1 MTVPSSTPSRTAIWT
16 PLNDEPDP
24 TSGEWLFQYGDKII
38 ASKNRNR
45 SNDDLGGFENDRD
58 ITGTYLGK
66 GLWREGA
73 GHATPPL
80 NTWNVKQTTLPS
92 TTLPST
98 SPGDAITNPAGTL
111 DDLVNE
117 AAKGIPP
124 VKTADMTGRTFG
136 SEQQGQEIATTEIV
150 PQYTGLLPNPYALHA
165 AGLAREKGLQE
176 ERAYDLQAKLL
187 ENQSLLA
194 AEQKVEKEELEGKFK
209 EKVEKADL
217 AFEYPGMT
225 FDEITEAQAIAADE
239 SAPLAERSAA
249 KRRLERAREVDS
261 GRAYGSIFSKILAAV
276 SIGLGAY
283 SAKTTGRNFALE
295 IFNKTIA
302 DDVASQKAM
311 FLKKGQKA
319 DKVRNSYAHFM
330 KEFNDESAA
339 ESAAII
345 STTNQALLSIQGNI
359 ARLGGGAEAAKM
371 MDLYTTKQNQNIAA
385 SNKAARE
392 FAEKEAVN
400 RARTVTPIP
409 GLRRTSPELQ
419 QQGIEIEKGWVKLDA
434 AITEIEAAAG
444 NIERVFT
451 KYRAQSFAGVVT
463 QIDNLVSNKSINI
476 ERAGVLKA
484 ELSGYYESLVNG
496 IRKAKEMG
504 VLQKFEREELDRTVQ
519 QPTAFDAWMKTKFNT
534 PLGSATFARA
544 FVLPVKQTLSKTMA
558 SMSSGSSPFYVFDK
572 GRDPKTG
579 EYRFKYD
586 PAAIR
591 EEAEALSAGLR
602 PGFKE

>member
-1 MTVPSSTPSRTAIWT
+1 M
-16 PLNDEPDP
+16 
-24 TSGEWLFQYGDKII
+24 
-38 ASKNRNR
+38 
-45 SNDDLGGFENDRD
+45 
-58 ITGTYLGK
+58 TGTLQ
-66 GLWREGA
+66 GL
-73 GHATPPL
+73 
-80 NTWNVKQTTLPS
+80 TW
-92 TTLPST
+92 
-98 SPGDAITNPAGTL
+98 
-111 DDLVNE
+111 
-117 AAKGIPP
+117 AKGR
-124 VKTADMTGRTFG
+124 G
-136 SEQQGQEIATTEIV
+136 
-150 PQYTGLLPNPYALHA
+150 
-165 AGLAREKGLQE
+165 

-419 QQGIEIEKGWVKLDA
+419 QQGIEIWFL
-434 AITEIEAAAG
+434 
-444 NIERVFT
+444 
-451 KYRAQSFAGVVT
+451 
-463 QIDNLVSNKSINI
+463 IN
-476 ERAGVLKA
+476 
-484 ELSGYYESLVNG
+484 
-496 IRKAKEMG
+496 
-504 VLQKFEREELDRTVQ
+504 
-519 QPTAFDAWMKTKFNT
+519 P
-534 PLGSATFARA
+534 
-544 FVLPVKQTLSKTMA
+544 
-558 SMSSGSSPFYVFDK
+558 
-572 GRDPKTG
+572 
-579 EYRFKYD
+579 
-586 PAAIR
+586 
-591 EEAEALSAGLR
+591 
-602 PGFKE
+602 